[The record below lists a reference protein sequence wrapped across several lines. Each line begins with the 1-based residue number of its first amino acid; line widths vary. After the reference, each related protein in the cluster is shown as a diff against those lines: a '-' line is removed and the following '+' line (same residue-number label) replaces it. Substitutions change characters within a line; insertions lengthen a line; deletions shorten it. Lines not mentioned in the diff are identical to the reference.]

1 MVEVFP
7 ALLSAPAIG
16 RSGEALV
23 SEGESSC
30 FYHPEKRAAAA
41 CENCGRF
48 LCALCDVDLN
58 GQHLCPACLQTGKRK
73 GKLKQ
78 LENRQTR
85 HDSMALTLAIAPMLI
100 MWLTIAT
107 APATIYIVIRYWNA
121 RSSILKRSRWRM
133 VVAFIIAVLQIAA
146 WIFFIY
152 FFYRGIAKGGEH
164 R

>member
-1 MVEVFP
+1 
-7 ALLSAPAIG
+7 
-16 RSGEALV
+16 
-23 SEGESSC
+23 
-30 FYHPEKRAAAA
+30 
-41 CENCGRF
+41 
-48 LCALCDVDLN
+48 
-58 GQHLCPACLQTGKRK
+58 
-73 GKLKQ
+73 
-78 LENRQTR
+78 
-85 HDSMALTLAIAPMLI
+85 MALTLAIAPMLI

-152 FFYRGIAKGGEH
+152 FIYRGIAKGGEH